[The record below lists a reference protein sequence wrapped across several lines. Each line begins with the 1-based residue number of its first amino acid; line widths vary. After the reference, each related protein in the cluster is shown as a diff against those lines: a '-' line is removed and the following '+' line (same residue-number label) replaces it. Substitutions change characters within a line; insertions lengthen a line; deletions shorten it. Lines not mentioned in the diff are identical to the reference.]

1 MTDPIVKYSKRFLQK
16 HYREL
21 EDYLENIFNS
31 PSTINRLLTYHS
43 IHYNIDYTYIQI
55 VINDT
60 VVKRVKLPREKQLE
74 FMKIQM
80 WIECGPTLHTPDLI
94 CFHKKEE

>member
-1 MTDPIVKYSKRFLQK
+1 MTDPIVKYVDRFLQK
-16 HYREL
+16 HYSEL

-31 PSTINRLLTYHS
+31 PSTINRLLTHYS
-43 IHYNIDYTYIQI
+43 IQYDADHRYIQI

-60 VVKRVKLPREKQLE
+60 VIKRVELSREEQLE

-80 WIECGPTLHTPDLI
+80 WVDMGLIVHTPDPIMFL
-94 CFHKKEE
+94 

>member
-1 MTDPIVKYSKRFLQK
+1 MTDPIVKYANRFLQK

-43 IHYNIDYTYIQI
+43 IQYDIDHCYIQI

-60 VVKRVKLPREKQLE
+60 VVKRVKLSRKEQLE
-74 FMKIQM
+74 FMKIKI
-80 WIECGPTLHTPDLI
+80 WVDRGLTVHTPDPIMFL
-94 CFHKKEE
+94 